1 MKNLRGIDLNLMTV
15 FEAVYEERSQSA
27 AARRLGMSQPAVSAA
42 LARLRI
48 TLGDN
53 LFESSP
59 SGLTTPTSRGHD
71 FYRHIHQ
78 ALRSIRTGLVNP
90 NSFDP
95 ATSQRLFTATM
106 GYGGGLLW
114 GIPLYRRLRQ
124 QAPGVRLAIRGVDPF
139 EEIPRLLANQ
149 TLDVALHHRR
159 FDDVM
164 LDQRLLARTEFVV
177 IARQD
182 HPRIHAESGL
192 EEILAEEFVGV
203 SQYGAESS
211 ITEFLEFLEMYQSR
225 VTLQI
230 PNAIALPLVVNNS
243 ELLALTTRR
252 MAQCFGDRL
261 TLQILPLN
269 VPGAVGEAYLM
280 WHRSMEPDPT
290 HSWLREQIAG
300 IIPAVKQSTP
310 IY

>member
-1 MKNLRGIDLNLMTV
+1 MKNLRGIDLNLMTI

-27 AARRLGMSQPAVSAA
+27 AARRLGMSQPAISAA
-42 LARLRI
+42 VARLRT
-48 TLGDN
+48 TLRDE

-78 ALRSIRTGLVNP
+78 ALRTIRAGLVDP
-90 NSFDP
+90 KSFDP

-106 GYGGGLLW
+106 GYGGGVLW

-139 EEIPRLLANQ
+139 EEIPGLLASQ
-149 TLDVALHHRR
+149 SLDVAVHHRR

-182 HPRIHAESGL
+182 HPRIHGASSIEDM
-192 EEILAEEFVGV
+192 LAEEFVAV
-203 SQYGAESS
+203 SQFTTESA
-211 ITEFLEFLEMYQSR
+211 ITEFLEFLDSYESR
-225 VTLQI
+225 VTLQV
-230 PNAIALPLVVNNS
+230 PNAITLPLVVNSS
-243 ELLALTTRR
+243 ELLAVTTQR

-261 TLQILPLN
+261 ALQILPLN
-269 VPGAVGEAYLM
+269 VAGAMAEAYLI

-290 HSWLREQIAG
+290 HSWLREQIAA
-300 IIPAVKQSTP
+300 IIPAVKQSAP
-310 IY
+310 VY